1 MSVLFGELLIP
12 GWNEELIGLEAVTGE
27 GLSLPCY
34 NADADLFFND
44 DDQMVAAAKAL
55 CGACPMK
62 AQCLEG
68 ALSRQEPCGVW
79 GGELFS
85 DGEVIERKR
94 KAGRPRLVTT
104 VEAELVQ
111 EDEFAAA

>member
-55 CGACPMK
+55 
-62 AQCLEG
+62 
-68 ALSRQEPCGVW
+68 
-79 GGELFS
+79 
-85 DGEVIERKR
+85 
-94 KAGRPRLVTT
+94 
-104 VEAELVQ
+104 
-111 EDEFAAA
+111 